1 MIFTYHKYKTI
12 ILYQQ
17 FIFTPN
23 FYSFPD
29 KEGQWSSTPHISTTA
44 GVYNHRQGFPAAT
57 CPAPCAK
64 RLVPSPFGGIR
75 RGLLFPVCNKKLGG
89 RVSGFWQTGY
99 AQTVSIARCAPLCPC
114 CPNKS
119 GCHRYSPP
127 GGYYILPQNYT

>member
-44 GVYNHRQGFPAAT
+44 GVYNHRQGFPAAIGT
-57 CPAPCAK
+57 VHRVAIIFCHK
-64 RLVPSPFGGIR
+64 ITH
-75 RGLLFPVCNKKLGG
+75 KKINNCTNNA
-89 RVSGFWQTGY
+89 F
-99 AQTVSIARCAPLCPC
+99 
-114 CPNKS
+114 
-119 GCHRYSPP
+119 
-127 GGYYILPQNYT
+127 